1 MSAGEEEEAAPPL
14 PPVHEALL
22 DEATVDQLVGD
33 LLGAATLHA
42 VLVKGGAEALAEGVE
57 GMTLQAAVGLLREG
71 RVRAVQ
77 VRYTHAGRRWTDTL
91 MRVGSAVRLVRM
103 ETP

>member
-1 MSAGEEEEAAPPL
+1 MSEAQPPL

-22 DEATVDQLVGD
+22 DDATLEMLVGD

-42 VLVKGGAEALAEGVE
+42 VLVKGGAETLAEGVE
-57 GMTLQAAVGLLREG
+57 GLSLREAVAMLRGG

-77 VRYTHAGRRWTDTL
+77 VRYTHQGTAWTDTL

-103 ETP
+103 QTP